1 VEKIRKGE
9 NVDVDE
15 YMGNKPRPKPVINPI
30 LASSPVKHLAVNT
43 PTHKYNKSPKKKK
56 GDLRYSQFAT
66 PSQYTQHP
74 HVFQQQQ
81 QLFHQQIPVKQV
93 IQLTTFLLSKTTNLS
108 LNYIAP
114 TPQFIQSVSS
124 FFLLYDVINFS
135 VISAEQGSV
144 DSNLVGLLE
153 LVRDVAKLHHDAG
166 HQARKFAD

>member
-1 VEKIRKGE
+1 MFGRSYKTILIVLCFTFGCKFSVSFIVQLLDFVEKIRKGE

-93 IQLTTFLLSKTTNLS
+93 IQLTTFSLSKTTNLS

-114 TPQFIQSVSS
+114 TPQFIQSVSV
-124 FFLLYDVINFS
+124 FFALWC
-135 VISAEQGSV
+135 
-144 DSNLVGLLE
+144 
-153 LVRDVAKLHHDAG
+153 H
-166 HQARKFAD
+166 

>member
-93 IQLTTFLLSKTTNLS
+93 IQLTTFSLSKTTNLS

-114 TPQFIQSVSS
+114 APQFIQSVSV
-124 FFLLYDVINFS
+124 FFAL
-135 VISAEQGSV
+135 
-144 DSNLVGLLE
+144 
-153 LVRDVAKLHHDAG
+153 
-166 HQARKFAD
+166 